1 MELLQGFG
9 HTKPLSNE
17 IDNVKKGKKKMA
29 VLENYEPKK
38 VFQYFEEISQIPHGT
53 FNTKQI
59 SDYLVDFAKAHNF
72 AYHQDEANNVIIYKP
87 GTAGYENSEP
97 VIIQGHIDMVCEKRP
112 GSNHDFKKDP
122 LQLFV
127 EDGYVKA
134 KDTTLGADDGIAVAM
149 TMALLDSTDVPHP
162 PIEAFF
168 TVDEEVGMGGAN
180 AADLSL
186 LKGHKLINIDSEE
199 EGYLTTGCAGG
210 VRISTIMDLHR
221 ENKTGSVVM
230 IRIHGLTGGHSG
242 AEIHE
247 QRGNAHKMMGRL
259 LNKLMSE
266 VAFSL
271 IEVGGGSADNVIA
284 MEDTARI
291 LVKKEDVAKVVS
303 FAQEMKTIF
312 DDEFMGD
319 EPGLQ
324 LDCVDEGEKEVAV
337 MNADETAKAVRY
349 LATVM
354 NGVQSFSRKL
364 EGLVQTSLNMG
375 RIACSEKE
383 LIFYHMI
390 RSSVNTEKDGLR
402 ESVEA
407 LAAMIGA
414 HNVID
419 SAYPAWEYRPES
431 ELRKVMEDEYE
442 KMYKEKPVV
451 LAIHAGL
458 ECGLFLGKRPDL
470 DCVSIGP
477 NMCDVHSFN
486 ERLEI
491 ASTKRTYEYLK
502 NVLAALK

>member
-1 MELLQGFG
+1 
-9 HTKPLSNE
+9 
-17 IDNVKKGKKKMA
+17 MA

-38 VFQYFEEISQIPHGT
+38 VFQYFEELSAIPHGT
-53 FNTKQI
+53 FNTKEI
-59 SDYLVDFAKAHNF
+59 SDYLVDFAKAHNLT
-72 AYHQDEANNVIIYKP
+72 YHQDEANNVIIYKA

-122 LQLFV
+122 LELFV

-168 TVDEEVGMGGAN
+168 TVDEEVGMGGAH

-210 VRISTIMDLHR
+210 VRISSILDLHR
-221 ENKTGSVVM
+221 EEKSGNVVM
-230 IRIHGLTGGHSG
+230 VKIHGLTGGHSG

-247 QRGNAHKMMGRL
+247 QRGNAHKMMGRF
-259 LNKLMSE
+259 LNALMAKVE
-266 VAFSL
+266 FQL
-271 IEVGGGSADNVIA
+271 MEVGGGSADNVIA
-284 MEDTARI
+284 MEDTARM
-291 LVKKEDVAKVVS
+291 LVKKEDVATVS
-303 FAQEMKTIF
+303 AFAKEMKNIF

-324 LDCVDEGEKEVAV
+324 VDFADEGQQSVAV
-337 MNADETAKAVRY
+337 MTKEETEKAVRY
-349 LATVM
+349 LTTVM
-354 NGVQSFSRKL
+354 NGVQSYSRKL

-375 RIACSEKE
+375 RIACNEKE
-383 LIFYHMI
+383 VIFYHMI
-390 RSSVNTEKDGLR
+390 RSSVNTEKDEIR
-402 ESVEA
+402 ERVEA
-407 LAAMIGA
+407 LAALVGA
-414 HNVID
+414 RTEID
-419 SAYPAWEYRPES
+419 SEYPAWEYRPES
-431 ELRKVMEDEYE
+431 ELRKVMEEEYE
-442 KMYKEKPVV
+442 KMYKEKPIV

-458 ECGLFLGKRPDL
+458 ECGLFLGKRPDF

-477 NMCDVHSFN
+477 NMFDVHSFN

-491 ASTKRTYEYLK
+491 ESTERTYEYLK
-502 NVLAALK
+502 KVLAALK

>member
-1 MELLQGFG
+1 
-9 HTKPLSNE
+9 
-17 IDNVKKGKKKMA
+17 MA

-38 VFQYFEEISQIPHGT
+38 VFQYFEELSGIPHGT
-53 FNTKQI
+53 FNTKEI
-59 SDYLVDFAKAHNF
+59 SDYLVAFAKEHSLE
-72 AYHQDEANNVIIYKP
+72 YHQDEANNVIIYKP

-149 TMALLDSTDVPHP
+149 TMALLDSTDVAHP

-210 VRISTIMDLHR
+210 VRISSILELHR
-221 ENKTGSVVM
+221 EEKTGTVAM
-230 IRIHGLTGGHSG
+230 IKIHGLTGGHSG

-259 LNKLMSE
+259 LNGLLGM
-266 VAFSL
+266 VDFRL
-271 IEVGGGSADNVIA
+271 VEVGGGSADNVIA

-291 LVKKEDVAKVVS
+291 LLKKEDVAKVSDFVK
-303 FAQEMKTIF
+303 EMKTIF

-319 EPGLQ
+319 EPNLQ
-324 LDCVDEGEKEVAV
+324 VDFADEGEKKASV
-337 MNADETAKAVRY
+337 MTKEETEKVVRY
-349 LATVM
+349 LVAVM

-375 RIACSEKE
+375 RVACSEKE
-383 LIFYHMI
+383 VTFYHMI
-390 RSSVNTEKDGLR
+390 RSSVNTEKDEIR
-402 ESVEA
+402 ARVEA
-407 LAAMIGA
+407 LAALVGA
-414 HNVID
+414 RTEID
-419 SAYPAWEYRPES
+419 SEYPAWEYRPES
-431 ELRKVMEDEYE
+431 ELRKVMEEEYE

-458 ECGLFLGKRPDL
+458 ECGLFLGKRPDF

-477 NMCDVHSFN
+477 NMFDVHSFN

-491 ASTKRTYEYLK
+491 KSTERTYEYLK